1 LGAIVVKEKD
11 NLRSLIIVESPGK
24 IKTIKKILGG
34 NFEVKASMGHV
45 IDLPERDL
53 GVDVKNNF
61 EPKYEVIPK
70 KDKVIEELQKEVA
83 RCDRVYLAP
92 DPDREGEAISWHLA
106 RALKLDVN
114 ASMRITFN
122 AITPKVVLEALEN
135 PKPIDMNKVNA
146 QQGRRVLDRLVGYE
160 LSPLLW
166 RKLQKGLSAG
176 RVQSVAVLLVCKRE
190 EEIARFVKEEY
201 WLVDAVFQK
210 PQGETFK
217 ARLFKFDKKAPKIK
231 NGEEAA
237 KILKACEE
245 QKYDVAKVVNKEKR
259 KKPSGP
265 FITSTLQQEAS
276 RVLNF
281 PPSKTMKVA
290 QKLYEGIEIEK
301 GNTVGLIT
309 YMRTDS
315 YRVVPEAIA
324 EARGFIKAK
333 YGEEYLPPADR
344 IYKTKSQAQDAHEA
358 IRPAEVNN
366 TPEKLK
372 KHLTADEYRL
382 YNMIWKRFVA
392 SQTADAVFD
401 SVTVEIGSDRA
412 VFKSVGE
419 TLKFSGFLALYDVEA
434 QNAEEK
440 EVENEPEGDEEAI
453 VGGRLPRLAEKEP
466 LAVKEITPLQKFTKE
481 PPRYTTASLIKSLEE
496 LKIGRPSTYATI
508 VKTIL
513 DRNYVEIKEKKF
525 FATDIGMATSALL
538 ESYFTDLI
546 NVEFTAKMEEEL
558 DGIEDGKKDW
568 RNVLAAFYSPFHEKL
583 TFADGNIKKMN
594 MQTDV
599 ICDKCKN
606 PMVLLFSSRGKFLA
620 CPKFPYCKNTKN
632 IPQDFVV
639 FNSGM
644 FKADAVKTLLLK
656 DRLAEFEKQNLEA
669 QTEVKQSNAEAMG
682 KCEKCGS
689 DMVLK
694 SGKFG
699 QFIACSGYPK
709 CKNAKPI
716 QKDIGVPCPKPG
728 CEGKVAVKK
737 SKRGRIFYSCTE
749 YPKCDFVS
757 WDRPSGELCPD
768 CGAHTV
774 VKVSKKGNKINCSN
788 KECGYKRDMPNE
800 NEPAVKDGE

>member
-1 LGAIVVKEKD
+1 MVKEKD
-11 NLRSLIIVESPGK
+11 NIKSLIIVESPGK

-70 KDKVIEELQKEVA
+70 KDKVIEDLQKEVA

-122 AITPKVVLEALEN
+122 AITPKVVLEALEH

-190 EEIARFVKEEY
+190 EEIAKFVKEEY
-201 WLVDAVFQK
+201 WLVDSVFQK

-217 ARLFKFDKKAPKIK
+217 SRLFKFDKKAPKIS
-231 NGEEAA
+231 NAEEAA
-237 KILKACEE
+237 KVAKICAE
-245 QKYDVAKVVNKEKR
+245 QSYRVAKVVNKEKR
-259 KKPSGP
+259 KRPSGP

-290 QKLYEGIEIEK
+290 QKLYEGIEVEK

-315 YRVVPEAIA
+315 YRVVPEAVA
-324 EARGFIKAK
+324 EARSFIREK
-333 YGEEYLPPADR
+333 YGEEYLPASER
-344 IYKTKSQAQDAHEA
+344 VYKSKSQAQDAHEA
-358 IRPAEVNN
+358 IRPAEVAN

-392 SQTADAVFD
+392 SQTADALFD
-401 SVTVEIGSDRA
+401 SVTVEIGSERA

-419 TLKFSGFLALYDVEA
+419 TLKFSGFLALYDIEA

-440 EVENEPEGDEEAI
+440 EVENESEGDEEAI
-453 VGGRLPRLAEKEP
+453 VSGRLPRLVENEP
-466 LAVKEITPLQKFTKE
+466 LAVKEITPQQKFTKE

-513 DRNYVEIKEKKF
+513 DRNYVELKEKKF
-525 FATDIGMATSALL
+525 FATDIGMATSVLL

-546 NVEFTAKMEEEL
+546 NVEFTAKMEDEL
-558 DGIEDGKKDW
+558 DSIEDGKKDW
-568 RNVLAAFYSPFHEKL
+568 REVLSEFYSPFHEKL
-583 TFADGNIKKMN
+583 AYADGNIKKMN

-599 ICDKCKN
+599 LCDKCKN
-606 PMVLLFSSRGKFLA
+606 PMVLLFSARGKFLA
-620 CPKFPYCKNTKN
+620 CPKFPYCRNTRN

-644 FKADAVKTLLLK
+644 FRADAVKTLLIK
-656 DRLAEFEKQNLEA
+656 ERLEEFEKRSAESQPEA
-669 QTEVKQSNAEAMG
+669 GQPGAEAMG

-728 CEGKVAVKK
+728 CAGRVAVKK

-774 VKVSKKGNKINCSN
+774 VKVAKKGSKITCSN
-788 KECGYKRDMPNE
+788 KECGYKRDIPAEETAPGGEVPKNE
-800 NEPAVKDGE
+800 